1 MKEIVKFF
9 NSKIYKTEKKIK
21 TAFIILVMFL
31 AGMYIGLAI
40 NYMELQ
46 NKEKEIREYQVEID
60 DKKQTLDRVIQEKED
75 LETILNNYTIQER
88 KNENENK

>member
-1 MKEIVKFF
+1 MKKTKHF
-9 NSKIYKTEKKIK
+9 NKNIYETENKIK

-46 NKEKEIREYQVEID
+46 NKEREIREYQVEID
-60 DKKQTLDRVIQEKED
+60 SLKE
-75 LETILNNYTIQER
+75 TVYILQ
-88 KNENENK
+88 KEND

>member
-1 MKEIVKFF
+1 MQKTKHF
-9 NSKIYKTEKKIK
+9 NKDIYETEKKIK

-46 NKEKEIREYQVEID
+46 NKEREIREYQVEVDSLKETVYIL
-60 DKKQTLDRVIQEKED
+60 QQEV
-75 LETILNNYTIQER
+75 
-88 KNENENK
+88 

>member
-1 MKEIVKFF
+1 MQKTKYYDKNVYE
-9 NSKIYKTEKKIK
+9 TEKKIK

-46 NKEKEIREYQVEID
+46 NKEREIREYQVEID
-60 DKKQTLDRVIQEKED
+60 SLKE
-75 LETILNNYTIQER
+75 TVYILQ
-88 KNENENK
+88 KEND

>member
-1 MKEIVKFF
+1 MKKTKHF
-9 NSKIYKTEKKIK
+9 NKDIYETEKKIK

-46 NKEKEIREYQVEID
+46 NKEQEIREYQVEVDSKSEAINRLN
-60 DKKQTLDRVIQEKED
+60 KEKNE
-75 LETILNNYTIQER
+75 LESKLNNYTIQGR
-88 KNENENK
+88 KD